1 MYKILEV
8 SEIVPKTKRMVV
20 EAPLIAKKHR
30 AGQFVIVINSEKGE
44 RIPLTI
50 ADKNVEKGEIVLI
63 FQEVGMST
71 MDMGKKKTGEYLFDV
86 VGPLGQPTH
95 IENFGNVVV
104 VGGGVGTAPAHP
116 ITQELKK
123 CGNHIIT
130 ILGARNKDLF
140 IMEEEM
146 TKVSDEIYFTTDDGS
161 RGRHG
166 LVTDEIQS
174 LIDKGEKIDLVVA
187 IGPAIMMKFV
197 ALLTKKYNIPTVVSL
212 NSVMVDGTG
221 MCGACRVSIGDKT
234 KFVCVDGPEFDGHLV
249 NYDELMQRQRMYLD
263 EEKLAVD
270 NYLKNE
276 EHHHHEHGGCC
287 GGCSHE

>member
-1 MYKILEV
+1 VYRILEV
-8 SEIVPKTKRMVV
+8 KEIVPKTKRMVI

-71 MDMGKKKTGEYLFDV
+71 MDMGKKKAGDYLFDV

-95 IENFGNVVV
+95 IEKFGTVVV
-104 VGGGVGTAPAHP
+104 IGGGVGTAPAHP

-146 TKVSDEIYFTTDDGS
+146 TAVSDEIYFTTDDGS

-166 LVTDEIQS
+166 LVTDELQS
-174 LIDKGEKIDLVVA
+174 IIDKGTKIDLVLA

-197 ALLTKKYNIPTVVSL
+197 SLLTKKYNLPTVVSL
-212 NSVMVDGTG
+212 NSIMVDGTG
-221 MCGACRVSIGDKT
+221 MCGACRVTIGDKT

-249 NYDELMQRQRMYLD
+249 NFDELMQRQRMYLS
-263 EEKLAVD
+263 EEKIAVEK
-270 NYLKNE
+270 YLE
-276 EHHHHEHGGCC
+276 EERKHHHGGCC
-287 GGCSHE
+287 GGHHE

>member
-1 MYKILEV
+1 
-8 SEIVPKTKRMVV
+8 MVI

-50 ADKNVEKGEIVLI
+50 ADKNVDKGEIVLI

-71 MDMGKKKTGEYLFDV
+71 MEMGKKKAGEYLFDV

-95 IENFGNVVV
+95 IEKFGTVVV
-104 VGGGVGTAPAHP
+104 IGGGVGTAPAHP

-123 CGNHIIT
+123 CGNRIIT

-146 TKVSDEIYFTTDDGS
+146 TAVSDEIYFTTDDGS
-161 RGRHG
+161 KGRHG
-166 LVTDEIQS
+166 LVTDELQS
-174 LIDKGEKIDLVVA
+174 LIDKGTEIDLVLA

-197 ALLTKKYNIPTVVSL
+197 SLLTKKYNLKTVVSL
-212 NSVMVDGTG
+212 NSIMVDGTG
-221 MCGACRVSIGDKT
+221 MCGACRVTIGDKT

-249 NYDELMQRQRMYLD
+249 NFDELMQRQRMYLT
-263 EEKLAVD
+263 EEKVAVEKF
-270 NYLKNE
+270 LKE
-276 EHHHHEHGGCC
+276 EKKHHKGGCC
-287 GGCSHE
+287 GGHHE